1 MRTAYTATAGVVVMG
16 DDTADEDV
24 QPVDR
29 VCLNLRV
36 SPSVKEAFED
46 AIFDE
51 YRAKRPYCGI
61 VLERECRFR
70 LDDSILNDL
79 WDNVDA
85 LADAYGQ
92 QDRKEKI
99 SQPERSDTVNVQ
111 YRIAEDVRHGIMQ
124 LAEATQYKSAGE
136 FVESIMWRYANDGS
150 REQHLADRTARI
162 LHVTEAD
169 SAVERRTKTIAYAVT
184 KDDERFGV
192 EDVGHALD
200 NAVQGINDGSHG
212 RKKYLPK
219 VLDELGY
226 TWTSDGNFA
235 PTDAVDTDDRDP
247 REKPYILMD
256 AEDRRLALKYHLY
269 AISTTSSGDTAM
281 IELDDAH
288 TVLDGRP
295 QKTTASQ
302 DLRQLGETPGFTF
315 VTGASRTAD
324 AAEDGLQI
332 HHRDVEQSDAHRDLK
347 RLLGIDD
354 DEGSQD
360 IENLSQNTETSTTDE
375 PAIPDDPSEQSTS
388 WVDET
393 AATVADVS
401 FNNMDTEQQNTIL
414 TGKIAVEK
422 YADPSDMDD
431 EGDFHDLQRIDELR
445 SKVTDDDL
453 DAVRREL
460 GLSPTTEASKEAIE
474 DEVDDEFAALE
485 GADRARADG
494 GRPMK

>member
-1 MRTAYTATAGVVVMG
+1 MR
-16 DDTADEDV
+16 DDTTDEDV

-29 VCLNLRV
+29 VGLNLRV
-36 SPSVKEAFED
+36 SSSVKEAFED

-51 YRAKRPYCGI
+51 YRAKSPYCGI

-70 LDDSILNDL
+70 LDDSVLNDL

-99 SQPERSDTVNVQ
+99 SQPDRSDTVITR
-111 YRIAEDVRHGIMQ
+111 YRIAEDVRHGVMQ
-124 LAEATQYKSAGE
+124 LAEATQYKTAGE

-184 KDDERFGV
+184 KYDERFGV

-226 TWTSDGNFA
+226 SWTSDGNFA
-235 PTDAVDTDDRDP
+235 PADAVDTDDRDP
-247 REKPYILMD
+247 REKPYILMN
-256 AEDRRLALKYHLY
+256 AEDRRLALKYELY
-269 AISTTSSGDTAM
+269 AISTTNSGDTAM

-288 TVLDGRP
+288 TVLGGRP
-295 QKTTASQ
+295 QKTTVTQ

-315 VTGASRTAD
+315 VTAASRTAD

-332 HHRDVEQSDAHRDLK
+332 HHREVEQSDAHADLK
-347 RLLGIDD
+347 RLLGIQHEED
-354 DEGSQD
+354 SKD
-360 IENLSQNTETSTTDE
+360 IENVSQKTERSTTGD
-375 PAIPDDPSEQSTS
+375 PAIPDDPTEQTTS
-388 WVDET
+388 WVDEVASILAHIPFDDFENAEKENELLT
-393 AATVADVS
+393 A
-401 FNNMDTEQQNTIL
+401 
-414 TGKIAVEK
+414 KIALKK
-422 YADPSDMDD
+422 YAESDEDP
-431 EGDFHDLQRIDELR
+431 EGGRVTELR
-445 SKVTDDDL
+445 EMVTDDDL

-460 GLSPTTEASKEAIE
+460 GLEPTGEASKEAIK
-474 DEVDDEFAALE
+474 DEVEDEFAALE
-485 GADRARADG
+485 AADRARADG
-494 GRPMK
+494 GRVIE